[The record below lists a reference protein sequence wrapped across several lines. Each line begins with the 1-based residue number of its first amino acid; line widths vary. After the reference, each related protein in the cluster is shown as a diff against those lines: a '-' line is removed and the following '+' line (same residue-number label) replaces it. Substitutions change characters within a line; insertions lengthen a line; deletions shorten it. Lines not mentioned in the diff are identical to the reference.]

1 MSHHVSP
8 RLQREHV
15 HCPITALELFRPS
28 SSSSSPNGSPLYV
41 LSGEDTHLRIHD
53 AHTQRLCA
61 SVQVFSAQPI
71 HGISLGGAAGAE
83 TLLVWGGASV
93 AALSRAHIEDLIA
106 GGGGSGAG
114 DVVVP
119 RPLSP
124 LQVVQ
129 APDWIYHGAISPSR
143 PGRGAIVTAH
153 NEVIPLHIATSTT
166 GQEGR
171 GRISLRL
178 GRLRAPPSRP
188 ILYSAQVRWTG
199 DDEVLVA
206 AGTVFGEIIVWRC
219 RFGAGDDDDN
229 AGANGVEVLFVFT
242 GHEGSIFGVD
252 ISPELVV
259 HPESGRAVRLLA
271 SCSDDRTVRV
281 WDISDAEARRQ
292 RLATQEFT
300 GARETGFGENV
311 SPSTGR
317 EASVAAY
324 QSPRPLAVAMGHV
337 SRIWNVRFSPES
349 ARYTSTERPARSLT
363 LYSFGED
370 ATAQRWRLDLSERWA
385 SALDLELPQIN
396 GVAERNGEAVPAAT
410 LTHETMS
417 HNHSGKHVWSSA
429 LLWPMSPTSQEKT
442 LIATGGSDGKI
453 HLTEEYS
460 TTTDEHGHSSIITVS
475 GENVTSRLGA
485 EKCLPTAHDGGQG
498 DEDSA
503 AQAAETELGSAVGE
517 PFHMYTLLSGASSL
531 ATTAS
536 GRLFKGSLTGSE
548 MAWTEVPIPQSIRD
562 DLARYQTIRTAGPE
576 TALVGSPS
584 GQLYLYHRGEL
595 HRLLKT
601 SRKIAD
607 IICLPVE
614 SVRQLG
620 FVNPQQVQSTTIPVV
635 VTTMGSSQ
643 VRLLL
648 LEPES
653 VDILTH
659 DSIVELEKGF
669 ILTAVACC
677 QEYLV
682 FGSRIGALLVQ
693 KWNAQEGRFHQVARL
708 NRPGSKDAVSSI
720 TSLPPKRDVPSPYFL
735 TTSRDG
741 RYRVYEITRKPD
753 TVDLS
758 VHLRHEAVPPLGPM
772 IEGAFFSIPTT
783 AGTTIRKPELI
794 LCGFRSKD
802 FIVWNETRQQEL
814 ANVECGG
821 AHRAFTYRVDPSDP
835 EKVAFIWTKASRTCI
850 HSQETVSQRALKSGG
865 HGREIKAVAS
875 CGEYLATGAEDTD
888 IRVWRYGKEGGLSC
902 TAVIEK
908 HTAGIQCL
916 KWAGSSYLVSSSGNE
931 ELYVW
936 RVTRLE
942 ESDYEGLS
950 IACEGV
956 YPDKTRDGDLRI
968 MSFDVEVTETLQGG
982 EADEV
987 LCLSLVL
994 SNSTLK
1000 TYRYSKTDGFTLL
1013 AEGRY
1018 TGACL
1023 MEIRHLRIAAELRD
1037 GSWEA
1042 HVLTAATDG
1051 HIAVWKVRRTITTT
1065 SAASPGTARY
1075 ALVEVSRLHQSS
1087 IKALD
1092 LRPVRSPRHVDQQ
1105 EQSSLAVVTGG
1116 DDNAIGHVHLEWTG
1130 EHFRAATRSLANG
1143 AHAAAITGLC
1153 ITGIDADDSEGVDDG
1168 SYRVEVCTSSTDQR
1182 VKTWRLA
1189 VGRDGVGKTT
1199 LLANRYSAIA
1209 DCGDL
1214 ESLDEGGRVV
1224 VAGVGIEAWMV

>member
-15 HCPITALELFRPS
+15 HCPVTALELFRPS
-28 SSSSSPNGSPLYV
+28 SSSPSPSPNGSPLYV
-41 LSGEDTHLRIHD
+41 LSGEDTHLRVRD
-53 AHTQRLCA
+53 ARTQRLCA
-61 SVQVFSAQPI
+61 SVRVFPAQPI
-71 HGISLGGAAGAE
+71 HGISLGGAPGAE

-93 AALSRAHIEDLIA
+93 AALSRAHVEDLITA
-106 GGGGSGAG
+106 GTEDAI
-114 DVVVP
+114 VP
-119 RPLSP
+119 QSP
-124 LQVVQ
+124 LRVVQ
-129 APDWIYHGAISPSR
+129 APDWIYHGAMSPSR
-143 PGRGAIVTAH
+143 PGRGAVVTAH
-153 NEVIPLHIATSTT
+153 NEVIPLHIAASRT
-166 GQEGR
+166 GDV
-171 GRISLRL
+171 SLRL

-199 DDEVLVA
+199 EGDDDDEVLVA

-219 RFGAGDDDDN
+219 RFAAGDDDDN
-229 AGANGVEVLFVFT
+229 DNADADGVEVLFVFT

-281 WDISDAEARRQ
+281 WDISDTEARRQ

-311 SPSTGR
+311 FPSPGC

-337 SRIWNVRFSPES
+337 SRIWNVQFSPES
-349 ARYTSTERPARSLT
+349 ARYSSPERPARSLT

-385 SALDLELPQIN
+385 SALDTELPQSN
-396 GVAERNGEAVPAAT
+396 GVAERNGEAVSAAT
-410 LTHETMS
+410 LTHETMF
-417 HNHSGKHVWSSA
+417 HNHCGKHIWSSA
-429 LLWPMSPTSQEKT
+429 LLWPMSPTSPDKT

-460 TTTDEHGHSSIITVS
+460 TTTDEHRQSSIITVS

-485 EKCLPTAHDGGQG
+485 VKCLPTAHDEPQG
-498 DEDSA
+498 DDDGA
-503 AQAAETELGSAVGE
+503 ARAAETELGHAVGE
-517 PFHMYTLLSGASSL
+517 PFHMYTLLSGTSSL

-562 DLARYQTIRTAGPE
+562 DLARYQTIRSAGPE
-576 TALVGSPS
+576 TALIGSPN

-595 HRLLKT
+595 HPLLKT

-607 IICLPVE
+607 IFCLPVE

-620 FVNPQQVQSTTIPVV
+620 YVNSQLVQSTTIPVV

-648 LEPES
+648 LEPDS

-669 ILTAVACC
+669 IVTAVACC

-693 KWNAQEGRFHQVARL
+693 EWTAQEGHFHQVARL

-720 TSLPPKRDVPSPYFL
+720 TSLPPKRGVPSPYFL

-741 RYRVYEITRKPD
+741 RYRVYEITKKSD
-753 TVDLS
+753 KVDIS

-772 IEGAFFSIPTT
+772 IEGAFFSVPTT
-783 AGTTIRKPELI
+783 AGTTTTTPELI

-888 IRVWRYGKEGGLSC
+888 IRVWRYGKDGGLGC
-902 TAVIEK
+902 LAVIEK

-916 KWAGSSYLVSSSGNE
+916 KWAGNSYLVSSSGNE

-936 RVTRLE
+936 RATRLE

-968 MSFDVEVTETLQGG
+968 MSFDVEVTETVQGG

-987 LCLSLVL
+987 LCLSLAL

-1023 MEIRHLRIAAELRD
+1023 MQIRHLRIAAGLQD

-1042 HVLTAATDG
+1042 YILTAATDG
-1051 HIAVWKVRRTITTT
+1051 HIAVWKVTTTTTT
-1065 SAASPGTARY
+1065 SAASPETARY

-1092 LRPVRSPRHVDQQ
+1092 LRPVRSPRQVDEQK
-1105 EQSSLAVVTGG
+1105 QSSLAVVTGG

-1153 ITGIDADDSEGVDDG
+1153 ITGIDADDSEGADDG

-1182 VKTWRLA
+1182 VKAWRLA

-1214 ESLDEGGRVV
+1214 ESLDEEGRVV
-1224 VAGVGIEAWMV
+1224 VAGVGIEAWRV

>member
-28 SSSSSPNGSPLYV
+28 SSSSSPNGGPLYA
-41 LSGEDTHLRIHD
+41 LSGEDTHLRIYD
-53 AHTQRLCA
+53 AQTQRLCA
-61 SVQVFSAQPI
+61 SVRVFSAQPI
-71 HGISLGGAAGAE
+71 HGMSLGGAAGAE
-83 TLLVWGGASV
+83 ALLVWGGASV
-93 AALSRAHIEDLIA
+93 TALSRAHVEDLITA
-106 GGGGSGAG
+106 AAADGGAED
-114 DVVVP
+114 DVAV
-119 RPLSP
+119 P

-129 APDWIYHGAISPSR
+129 APDWIYHGAMSPSR
-143 PGRGAIVTAH
+143 PDKGAIVTAH
-153 NEVIPLHIATSTT
+153 NEVIPLHIATSRT
-166 GQEGR
+166 GEV
-171 GRISLRL
+171 SLRL

-188 ILYSAQVRWTG
+188 ILYSAQVRSVGG
-199 DDEVLVA
+199 DGDEVLVA

-219 RFGAGDDDDN
+219 CFGAGDDDDDADN
-229 AGANGVEVLFVFT
+229 ADADGVEVLFVFT

-259 HPESGRAVRLLA
+259 HPESGRPVRLLA

-281 WDISDAEARRQ
+281 WDISDTEARRQ

-349 ARYTSTERPARSLT
+349 ARYSSTERPARSLT

-370 ATAQRWRLDLSERWA
+370 ATAQRWRLDLSKRWA
-385 SALDLELPQIN
+385 SALEIELPQSN
-396 GVAERNGEAVPAAT
+396 GKAERDGEAVPAAT
-410 LTHETMS
+410 LTHETMF
-417 HNHSGKHVWSSA
+417 HNHSGKHIWSSA
-429 LLWPMSPTSQEKT
+429 LLWPMSPTSQDKT
-442 LIATGGSDGKI
+442 HIATGGSDGKI
-453 HLTEEYS
+453 HLTEEYA
-460 TTTDEHGHSSIITVS
+460 TTTDEHGQSSIITVS
-475 GENVTSRLGA
+475 GENVTSRLEAG
-485 EKCLPTAHDGGQG
+485 KCLPSARNGKQGNDDG
-498 DEDSA
+498 A
-503 AQAAETELGSAVGE
+503 VRAAETELGNAVGE
-517 PFHMYTLLSGASSL
+517 PFHMYTLLSGTSSL

-536 GRLFKGSLTGSE
+536 GRLFRGSLTGSE
-548 MAWTEVPIPQSIRD
+548 MHWTEVPLPRSIRD
-562 DLARYQTIRTAGPE
+562 DLARYQTIRSAAPE
-576 TALVGSPS
+576 TALIGSPN

-595 HRLLKT
+595 HPLFKT

-607 IICLPVE
+607 IFCLPVE

-620 FVNPQQVQSTTIPVV
+620 FVGPQQVQSTTIPVV

-648 LEPES
+648 LEPDT

-669 ILTAVACC
+669 IVTAVACC

-693 KWNAQEGRFHQVARL
+693 RWNAQEGRFHQVARL

-720 TSLPPKRDVPSPYFL
+720 TSLPPKRGVPSPYFL

-741 RYRVYEITRKPD
+741 RYRVYEITKKSD
-753 TVDLS
+753 TVDIS

-783 AGTTIRKPELI
+783 ADTTITTPELI

-835 EKVAFIWTKASRTCI
+835 EKIAFIWTKASRTCI
-850 HSQETVSQRALKSGG
+850 HSQEAVSQRALKSGG

-888 IRVWRYGKEGGLSC
+888 IRVWRYGKGGGLRC
-902 TAVIEK
+902 LAVIEK
-908 HTAGIQCL
+908 HTTGIQCL
-916 KWAGSSYLVSSSGNE
+916 RWAGDNYLISSSGNE
-931 ELYVW
+931 ELCVW

-942 ESDYEGLS
+942 KSDYEGLA

-968 MSFDVEVTETLQGG
+968 MSFDVEILETVQGG
-982 EADEV
+982 EADAV

-1000 TYRYSKTDGFTLL
+1000 TYRYSKTGGFMLL
-1013 AEGRY
+1013 AEARY

-1023 MEIRHLRIAAELRD
+1023 MQIRHLRIAPGLQD

-1051 HIAVWKVRRTITTT
+1051 HIAVWKVTTTTT
-1065 SAASPGTARY
+1065 SASSSEMARY
-1075 ALVEVSRLHQSS
+1075 ALVGVSRLHQSS

-1092 LRPVRSPRHVDQQ
+1092 LRPVRPSRGAAQQ
-1105 EQSSLAVVTGG
+1105 QQSSLAVVTGG

-1168 SYRVEVCTSSTDQR
+1168 LYRVEVCTSSTDQR

-1189 VGRDGVGKTT
+1189 AERDGVGKTT

-1214 ESLDEGGRVV
+1214 ESLDGGGRVV
-1224 VAGVGIEAWMV
+1224 VAGVGIEAWRV